1 MLSALAKTAAVVAL
15 ASIALAP
22 AVAVADD
29 LGRQTAQGPVAVADD
44 FGWQ

>member
-22 AVAVADD
+22 AVVDD